1 MQPKPLLWLTEQS
14 GTAAVER
21 REPAFFKFGDF
32 PVEHTGWN
40 LERRLNTALVALVA
54 DAIDEQLLHL
64 PAFSVNLK
72 IHRLQITNSFALF
85 YLAEPEQI
93 LQSIVFHR
101 QLLDRTSLQ
110 TLKSSLSAIKITF
123 VPAKV
128 DRRHPEVVGSVL
140 GSESNWS
147 RTHQAETLLPFH
159 GRCQE
164 QIDPETQGIDV
175 ISKEHLNGAIY
186 FNNRS
191 QA

>member
-64 PAFSVNLK
+64 PAFSINLK

-110 TLKSSLSAIKITF
+110 TMSGCLSAIKITIRS
-123 VPAKV
+123 AKAPL
-128 DRRHPEVVGSVL
+128 RHREDIGSNL
-140 GSESNWS
+140 RWESHRN
-147 RTHQAETLLPFH
+147 RTKQ
-159 GRCQE
+159 
-164 QIDPETQGIDV
+164 
-175 ISKEHLNGAIY
+175 N
-186 FNNRS
+186 
-191 QA
+191 